1 MVPFRSCT
9 AGNCI
14 SCRQKNCGK
23 CRVCSIKYARKR
35 NPRVYRI
42 DFFESLVVTM
52 IFVFH
57 LLTLTRTHHERS
69 SRRNI
74 ASHPASA
81 MAN

>member
-42 DFFESLVVTM
+42 DFFESASSCND
-52 IFVFH
+52 IRFS
-57 LLTLTRTHHERS
+57 LTYFDED
-69 SRRNI
+69 
-74 ASHPASA
+74 PP
-81 MAN
+81 